1 MIIRL
6 DDRTVFYKLKPEH
19 TLCCLIL
26 ASYSDRDSVFYFA
39 QQVIEIFQYIHT
51 HKNYIHVYIKIKYT
65 YIIQWKPIVHR
76 NVNIVLQNLI

>member
-6 DDRTVFYKLKPEH
+6 DDGTVFYKLKPEH
-19 TLCCLIL
+19 TLCSLIL
-26 ASYSDRDSVFYFA
+26 ASYSDRDRVLYFA
-39 QQVIEIFQYIHT
+39 QQVIEIFQYIYT